1 MLRIVV
7 SQIARLLPFLPPE
20 SFPGEIFP
28 MTPFLTIAR
37 YVAAVLMLLVGSTP
51 LLAQTDAEFP
61 VAVLNLDRIFK
72 TYPPFQAKL
81 APVKEGVQELEK
93 KAQARQIELETKVA
107 QLRMKQPGSPEFQK
121 LQAEAAKLQAEAQQ
135 FVQQERAEL
144 QKQEAGIFLEL
155 YRQVE
160 GEVQKYAKEHGI
172 KLVIRQQDSSL
183 EEGQPLGEI
192 LKSLNRGIIF
202 EEGLD
207 ITDEILKALDKP
219 KAEQGTDR

>member
-1 MLRIVV
+1 MTR
-7 SQIARLLPFLPPE
+7 SP
-20 SFPGEIFP
+20 IFAGY
-28 MTPFLTIAR
+28 I
-37 YVAAVLMLLVGSTP
+37 AAVL
-51 LLAQTDAEFP
+51 LLALGGAPVLAQADADFP

-93 KAQARQIELETKVA
+93 KAQSRQIELETKVA

-144 QKQEAGIFLEL
+144 QKQEAAIFLEM

-160 GEVQKYAKEHGI
+160 EEVRKHAKEHGI

-192 LKSLNRGIIF
+192 LKSLNRGIVY

-207 ITDEILKALDKP
+207 ITDEILESLAKRKP
-219 KAEQGTDR
+219 EQGADR

>member
-1 MLRIVV
+1 MTRCSRLPGYVLAALIV
-7 SQIARLLPFLPPE
+7 A
-20 SFPGEIFP
+20 
-28 MTPFLTIAR
+28 
-37 YVAAVLMLLVGSTP
+37 VGSVP
-51 LLAQTDAEFP
+51 LAAQTDAEFP

-93 KAQARQIELETKVA
+93 KAQSRQIELETKVA

-160 GEVQKYAKEHGI
+160 GEVKKYAKEHRI

-192 LKSLNRGIIF
+192 LKSLNRGIIY

>member
-1 MLRIVV
+1 
-7 SQIARLLPFLPPE
+7 
-20 SFPGEIFP
+20 
-28 MTPFLTIAR
+28 MTRFSTFAG
-37 YVAAVLMLLVGSTP
+37 YVVAALMLSVGGTP
-51 LLAQTDAEFP
+51 LPAQTDAEFP

-144 QKQEAGIFLEL
+144 QKQEAAIFLEM

-160 GEVQKYAKEHGI
+160 EEVRKHAKEHRI

-192 LKSLNRGIIF
+192 LKSLNRGIVY

-207 ITDEILKALDKP
+207 ITDEILESLAKRTPA
-219 KAEQGTDR
+219 QGADR